1 MWINDKIFLIYGCS
15 LRNLIFR
22 VVVGGGVSWK
32 SQYLGGGACIK
43 REAWID
49 CKFKRGLGKKR
60 GGVVFKRGLVPYC
73 TLWLPKTESMTHNLN
88 VSVKIKHLG
97 HITTTSLRIL
107 TSPSGLQ
114 LNSILPMAGQLVL
127 PNFV

>member
-22 VVVGGGVSWK
+22 VGGGGVSWK

-60 GGVVFKRGLVPYC
+60 GGVVFKRGLEPYC

-88 VSVKIKHLG
+88 VGVKIKQLG